1 VQAQNSRDQRLS
13 MINNADVLSIQHQCS
28 LLGIARSSYYH
39 GLSPRTESLDNLA
52 IMLEMDKL
60 YFEFPY
66 FGARR
71 MLTHLSDTYKD
82 VNIKRIRRLMRLM
95 GLKAIYPEPK
105 TSIANKEHKKY
116 PYLLRNVVIT
126 HPNHVWS
133 TDITYIPMPNGFMY
147 LCAVMDW
154 YSRMILSWSI
164 SNTMTV
170 EFCVEVLEDALAH
183 HPKPAIFNSD
193 QGSQFTSNAFTKVLK
208 DNEVQISMDG
218 VRRAIDNVYIERFWR
233 DIKYNCIYINAFDTV
248 PMLYDGIEEYMY
260 KHCYRQKHSSLGNQ
274 FPATIYKGGII

>member
-1 VQAQNSRDQRLS
+1 MQAQNSREQRMG
-13 MINNADVLSIQHQCS
+13 MIDGAESLSIQRQCD

-39 GLSPRTESLDNLA
+39 GLLPQTESPENLA

-95 GLKAIYPEPK
+95 GLKAIHPEPK
-105 TSIANKEHKKY
+105 TTIANKEHQKY
-116 PYLLRNVVIT
+116 PYLLRNVKIT

-133 TDITYIPMPNGFMY
+133 TDITYVPMPNGFMY

-154 YSRMILSWSI
+154 HSRMILSWSI

-170 EFCVEVLEDALAH
+170 EFCVEVLQDALAH
-183 HPKPAIFNSD
+183 YPKPLIFNSD
-193 QGSQFTSNAFTKVLK
+193 QGSQFTANAFTKVLK
-208 DNEVQISMDG
+208 DNGIQISMDG

-233 DIKYNCIYINAFDTV
+233 DIKYNCIYIHAFDTV
-248 PMLYDGIEEYMY
+248 PMLYDGIKDYVY
-260 KHCYRQKHSSLGNQ
+260 KHCYRQKHTSLGNQ
-274 FPATIYKGGII
+274 FPATIYKGEIV